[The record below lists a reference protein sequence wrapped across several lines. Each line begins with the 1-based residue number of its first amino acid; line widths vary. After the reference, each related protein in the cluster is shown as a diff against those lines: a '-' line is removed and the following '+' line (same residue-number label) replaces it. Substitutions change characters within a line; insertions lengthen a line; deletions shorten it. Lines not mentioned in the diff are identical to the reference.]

1 MNDEQTRERLQHLQA
16 YLRETGFR
24 PTKQQ
29 MAVLIDIAL
38 DRSPVIVQSARCTG
52 RTTTAVVAAD
62 FLTRSAV
69 SVTIYTRHASV
80 LEAVMRQ
87 RGIQNG
93 HIKIWLA
100 DVGAGEMVLAQR
112 GQGPAQL
119 LHFLDPG
126 TSTYHHWP
134 ADECALVS
142 SEALDTFLANMD
154 EGEYRLKVLGE
165 FP

>member
-38 DRSPVIVQSARCTG
+38 DRSPVIVQSARATG
-52 RTTTAVVAAD
+52 RTTTAVVVAD
-62 FLTRSAV
+62 YLTRSAV
-69 SVTIYTRHASV
+69 SVTIYTSHAAV
-80 LEAVMRQ
+80 VEAVMRQ

-93 HIKIWLA
+93 HILVGLA
-100 DVGAGEMVLAQR
+100 DVGAGELVIAQR
-112 GQGPAQL
+112 GQGLAQV
-119 LHFLDPG
+119 LHLLDPG

-142 SEALDTFLANMD
+142 SEMLDTFLANM
-154 EGEYRLKVLGE
+154 EESEYRLKVLGE